1 MRPYLQSYIPVT
13 LAGAFSLAIA
23 LFAGCSESGSSSPSP
38 AIQATAAV
46 TMRLDYIK
54 APLAD
59 SLVLDCYGA
68 DTLHYSL
75 DPESPYIDL
84 DLFPSDS
91 WKFEAR
97 LYANGALMQQGEAT
111 ARLEAGTAI
120 DIAIQMHAIVGFVY
134 VEIPLGLKNPAGIAS
149 GSMTL
154 EGGGASYTYPMQVA
168 GSTAVFKSEM
178 LPLGYD
184 YDLTITMRD
193 SAGTDIYRVS
203 ETFRLD
209 ESSPVPELQI
219 KSLRTDVHFDIDFA
233 GDVNVSIS
241 TALPAKRTVPRPGD
255 LLITEFMTSPLRSDS
270 TQYEFIELYNG
281 TLDTLLL
288 AGCTLGATSQESKSW
303 PITLEY
309 IAPGKAAV
317 FGDTSASTPP
327 KYRNTATWGD
337 LTNTKGSIVVAC
349 GGEPVDSLF
358 YSATQDTVL
367 NNLVPNS
374 STTTKNPLSTH
385 LDIGMWDSRENP
397 ASWCI
402 GSPTPGAVEFC
413 E

>member
-1 MRPYLQSYIPVT
+1 MRPSLKT
-13 LAGAFSLAIA
+13 CALAGAVLSVCAF
-23 LFAGCSESGSSSPSP
+23 FATGCSESESSSARP
-38 AIQATAAV
+38 AIQATASV
-46 TMRLDYIK
+46 TMKLDYIR
-54 APLAD
+54 APLSD

-68 DTLHYSL
+68 DTLHYSI

-84 DLFPSDS
+84 DLFPSEK

-97 LYANGALMQQGEAT
+97 LYANGALMQQGEVT

-134 VEIPLGLKNPAGIAS
+134 VEIPLGLRNPAGIAS

-184 YDLTITMRD
+184 YGLTITMRD
-193 SAGTDIYRVS
+193 STGTDIYRVS
-203 ETFRLD
+203 ETFRLY

-219 KSLRTDVHFDIDFA
+219 KSLRADVHFDIEFSA
-233 GDVNVSIS
+233 DVNMNIS
-241 TALPAKRTVPRPGD
+241 TALPAKRTAPRPGD

-288 AGCTLGATSQESKSW
+288 AGCTLGATSQESKGW

-317 FGDTSASTPP
+317 FGDSSANTPQ

-337 LTNTKGSIVVAC
+337 LTNTKGSIVLAC
-349 GGEPVDSLF
+349 GGNPIDSLF

-374 STTTKNPLSTH
+374 SATTKYPLSTH
-385 LDIGMWDSRENP
+385 LGIDRWDSRENSD
-397 ASWCI
+397 SWCI
-402 GSPTPGAVEFC
+402 GGPTPGVVETC
-413 E
+413 G